1 MLVATPF
8 LEECEDDIHTP
19 EMGTRES
26 FETPE
31 TSEFNYRGQ
40 NTRLEAFFMSL
51 ENYWSVH
58 VENGL
63 AWTIWTS
70 TAQVMT
76 KRRAGS
82 QTDNL
87 TFDH

>member
-40 NTRLEAFFMSL
+40 NTRLEVFFMSL
-51 ENYWSVH
+51 ENY
-58 VENGL
+58 
-63 AWTIWTS
+63 
-70 TAQVMT
+70 
-76 KRRAGS
+76 
-82 QTDNL
+82 
-87 TFDH
+87 